1 MRYAQVILPLPL
13 FSLFSYYVPEEMENY
28 VSVGSRV
35 LVQFGRKKFYTGI
48 IAALNNQSPGDFE
61 VKPLISLLDESPI
74 LRYPQ
79 LKLWEWVSNYY
90 LCSEGDVFK
99 AALPT
104 GLKPESETWIS
115 LSPDFE
121 FSREEK
127 LSENEALIIQLLEQ
141 EKKIKLSILE
151 EKLKLSRGST
161 LVSKM
166 LDKGIVEIAESLSSR
181 YRPKTENYIKLSIPQ
196 GNSEL
201 LHNILDSVARAPQQE
216 KALMAYLDLSGWM
229 QNEKAKEVSRAALLE
244 KSGVS
249 LAVLNAMR
257 DKGILEYYKVSINR
271 FNYSDSKETNLSS
284 LSSPQVKALDKI
296 REEWKEK
303 NVVLFRGVTGS
314 GKTEIYSHLIAKT
327 LENNSQVLFLVPEIS
342 LTTQLTDR
350 LRAVFGDR
358 LLVYH
363 SKFTDNE
370 RVDLWKKLLT
380 SNEPYLILGT
390 RSAVFLPF
398 ARLGLIVVDEEHEQS
413 FKQFDPAPR
422 YNARDVAI
430 VLAKMHGC
438 KTLLGSATPS
448 IESYYKALTGKY
460 GLVELESRF
469 EDNPLPEI
477 EIVDMKRQRKEKL
490 NHGIMSKPLIKAIEE
505 SLGKEQQ
512 VILFQNRRG
521 FAPMVICKSCGWTP
535 KCQNCDVSL
544 VYHKNT
550 DSLHCHYCGHSIRR
564 PALCP
569 ACGENN
575 IEDFGYG
582 TERIEEEIEE
592 CFPEARIARMDLDTT
607 RNKNSY
613 QEIISD
619 FSNQNTD
626 ILVGTQMVSKGLD
639 FEKVKT
645 VGVINADTLLNY
657 PDFRS
662 NERAFNMLE
671 QVGGRAGR
679 RKEKGKVLIQTTN
692 TDNPI
697 LRYIKIHDYKAYYD
711 AEIKQ
716 RLALNY
722 PPFSKLIMV
731 YIKNK
736 DSLIVDAAAN
746 LLASA
751 LRNVFGER
759 IFGPERPFISRI
771 SNYYLQQIMI
781 KIETGASLSKVK
793 TILRNI
799 YESVA
804 RDPKIKSSV
813 LYYDVDPM

>member
-1 MRYAQVILPLPL
+1 
-13 FSLFSYYVPEEMENY
+13 MENY

-48 IAALNNQSPGDFE
+48 IAALTNQSPGDFE

-141 EKKIKLSILE
+141 EKKIKLSTLE

-284 LSSPQVKALDKI
+284 LSSLQVKALDKI

-469 EDNPLPEI
+469 EDNPLPDI

-564 PALCP
+564 PSLCP

-679 RKEKGKVLIQTTN
+679 RKERGKVLIQTTN

-697 LRYIKIHDYKAYYD
+697 LRYIKNHDYKAYYD

-771 SNYYLQQIMI
+771 SNYYLQQIML
-781 KIETGASLSKVK
+781 KIETGASLTKVK